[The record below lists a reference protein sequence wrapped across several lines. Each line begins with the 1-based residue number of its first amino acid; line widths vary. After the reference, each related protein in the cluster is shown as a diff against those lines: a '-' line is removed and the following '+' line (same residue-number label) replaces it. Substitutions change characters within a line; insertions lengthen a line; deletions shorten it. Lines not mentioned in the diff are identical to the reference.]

1 MKQRKRR
8 KSDPRIEDGGW
19 CLEGGVYLGLE
30 GTLIQ
35 LETRGQGQGLVN
47 KGLIGVCGDF
57 GPRSSL
63 CHQQTSKGVSVLEI
77 DLVRCILLRLTSELI
92 HKEAISEE
100 HQYTYQ
106 YFAYPK
112 ASLIQ
117 LQSTPEN
124 KSNVYKQEHFK
135 ILCLRQVLVL
145 CKRKKENYL
154 TESGV
159 ATLRHI

>member
-1 MKQRKRR
+1 M
-8 KSDPRIEDGGW
+8 EVNV
-19 CLEGGVYLGLE
+19 CLGLE

-47 KGLIGVCGDF
+47 KGLMGVCVDF
-57 GPRSSL
+57 GQRSSP
-63 CHQQTSKGVSVLEI
+63 KAVSVLA
-77 DLVRCILLRLTSELI
+77 RCILLRQTTELI

-106 YFAYPK
+106 YFAHSK

-135 ILCLRQVLVL
+135 ILFFGTSSCTLQ
-145 CKRKKENYL
+145 KEERKLFN
-154 TESGV
+154 
-159 ATLRHI
+159 